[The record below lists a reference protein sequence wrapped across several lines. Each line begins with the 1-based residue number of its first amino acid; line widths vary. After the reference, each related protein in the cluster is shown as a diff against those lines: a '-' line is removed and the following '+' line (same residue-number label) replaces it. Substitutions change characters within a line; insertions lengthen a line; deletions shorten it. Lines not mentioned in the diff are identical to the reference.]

1 MTQEN
6 KAVSDPNVLF
16 DTIIKESQLKNDAA
30 LARSLSVAPPT
41 ISNMR
46 RQRLQIGPSMILSI
60 LEHHHMPL
68 ARIRRLLAGI
78 KD

>member
-1 MTQEN
+1 MTQEK
-6 KAVSDPNVLF
+6 KAVFDPNALF

-30 LARSLSVAPPT
+30 LARSLGVAPPT

-46 RQRLQIGPSMILSI
+46 RQRLQVGPSMILSI

-68 ARIRRLLAGI
+68 ARIRRLLANL
-78 KD
+78 D

>member
-1 MTQEN
+1 MTQEK
-6 KAVSDPNVLF
+6 KAVSNPNALF
-16 DTIIKESQLKNDAA
+16 DTIIRESHLKNDAA
-30 LARSLSVAPPT
+30 LAKSLSVAPPT